1 MKSQQGESSR
11 ERLCSRASP
20 RAERAVVTFLAR
32 DHEEETFEMS
42 SEEERALQA
51 AIAEADSG
59 RLISWEILREQLRR
73 VP

>member
-1 MKSQQGESSR
+1 
-11 ERLCSRASP
+11 
-20 RAERAVVTFLAR
+20 
-32 DHEEETFEMS
+32 MS